1 MILDDKIAAGDI
13 IVLDG
18 ATGTE
23 IARLGGEMSGA
34 AWCAVANK
42 THPDVVRR
50 VHEEYLLAGADV
62 ITANTFA
69 TCRHVLAGAGL
80 ADETVAINRRAVE
93 LAREA
98 RDNVAAD
105 RPVAVAGSMSNMVAW
120 REATLMPDPRYL
132 PTPEQADAN
141 YREMADAL
149 ADAGADLLLLEMM
162 LDVERASRLM
172 AAAVAT
178 GLPVWVGI
186 SCTRRDDGTVVGW
199 DMAKEERADMI
210 EGLDRP
216 TPLPLAE
223 IVDALMAI
231 GGDVFGIMHSAIEST
246 KPGLDVLSERWDG
259 HLMAYPE
266 TPVFDAASHRA
277 GVTVSPEG
285 FAVACRGWVESGVQI
300 IGGCCGT
307 TIEHI
312 RVMVDQLPPAV
323 GPRRAA

>member
-1 MILDDKIAAGDI
+1 MILDDKIAAGAI

-23 IARLGGEMSGA
+23 IARLGGEMSGS

-42 THPDVVRR
+42 THPDIVRK
-50 VHEEYLLAGADV
+50 VHEEYLLAGVDV

-69 TCRHVLAGAGL
+69 TCRHVLEAAGL
-80 ADETVAINRRAVE
+80 GDETVAINRRAVE

-105 RPVAVAGSMSNMVAW
+105 RPVAVAGSLSTMVAW
-120 REATLMPDPRYL
+120 QEGKLTPDPRYL
-132 PTPEQADAN
+132 PTADKAAAN

-162 LDVERASRLM
+162 MDVERASPLM
-172 AAAVAT
+172 EAAVAT

-186 SCTRRDDGTVVGW
+186 SCSVRDNGAVVGW
-199 DMAKEERADMI
+199 DVNTEERATMI
-210 EGLDRP
+210 EGMERAD
-216 TPLPLAE
+216 PLPLGD

-231 GGDVFGIMHSAIEST
+231 GGDAYGIMHSVIEST
-246 KPGLDVLSERWDG
+246 QPGLDVLAKRWDG
-259 HLMAYPE
+259 PLMAYPE
-266 TPVFDAASHRA
+266 TIIYEAADDRRDA
-277 GVTVSPEG
+277 TVSEEG
-285 FAVACRGWVESGVQI
+285 FADACRGWVGNGVQI

-312 RVMVDQLPPAV
+312 RAMVDRLPPVV